1 MRLLEILFLLVSSD
15 IFASKE
21 LMVHA
26 LIVHL
31 LKLSE
36 LDMIAPDMIIFE
48 DIRATSL
55 YVILGSEGPTLE
67 SLVGYRSWHIVRLKT

>member
-36 LDMIAPDMIIFE
+36 LNLIA
-48 DIRATSL
+48 
-55 YVILGSEGPTLE
+55 LE
-67 SLVGYRSWHIVRLKT
+67 SRYDHI